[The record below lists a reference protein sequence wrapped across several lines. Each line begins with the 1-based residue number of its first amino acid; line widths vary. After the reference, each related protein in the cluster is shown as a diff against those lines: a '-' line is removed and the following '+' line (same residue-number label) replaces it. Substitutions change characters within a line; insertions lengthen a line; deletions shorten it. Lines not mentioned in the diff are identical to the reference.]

1 MKSNQPIVNQIIA
14 SHSGRGQVS
23 AGELITV
30 DVDYVYV
37 QDGNSPTVA
46 KLFQDYHL
54 SEVLEPD
61 KIGFFF
67 DHSVL
72 VPDKTMAK
80 RVNEAMEFAK
90 KLGINIY
97 SRGEGISHVIALES
111 EIFKPGNI
119 VLGADSHTCTGGAVQ
134 SLALGMGA
142 SDILVAMLTGQTWL
156 KVPQTVHL
164 CIKGKTGKDVRAK
177 DVMLALLNKYG
188 QIPFLYKSIEVSGE
202 WAEQLTL
209 DEAASFAS
217 MAVELGAKCIFM
229 PDGEGR
235 PEGLLKADASVAD
248 SVINFS
254 VSELMPHIAPPH
266 SPSYAKPAN
275 DFEGLK
281 FDYIFIGSCTNSRL
295 EDIREVAE
303 IVAGK
308 TIHPDI
314 HCLLTPGSKSV
325 YLKALQAGYIDTLIR
340 SGIIV
345 TPPGCG
351 ACVGTQGTI
360 PADGEKVLSTMNR
373 NFKGRMGNADAD
385 IFLCSPR
392 TAAMVALNGTVPHF
406 EGESAYE

>member
-14 SHSGRGQVS
+14 SHSGNNQVL
-23 AGELITV
+23 AGELVTV

-46 KLFQDYHL
+46 KLFKDYQL
-54 SEVLEPD
+54 TEVPEPD

-97 SRGEGISHVIALES
+97 PRGAGISHVIALENK
-111 EIFKPGNI
+111 IFKPGNI

-164 CIKGKTGKDVRAK
+164 HINGMTNKNVRAK
-177 DVMLALLNKYG
+177 DVMLALLNTYG
-188 QIPFLYKSIEVSGE
+188 QTPFLYKSIEVSGE
-202 WAEQLTL
+202 WAEKLTL

-229 PDGEGR
+229 PDGQGR
-235 PEGLLKADASVAD
+235 PEGLLKADISLAD
-248 SVINFS
+248 SVIDFS
-254 VSELMPHIAPPH
+254 VSDLTPYIAPPH
-266 SPSYAKPAN
+266 SPLYGKPVN
-275 DFEGLK
+275 DFVGVK

-295 EDIREVAE
+295 EDIKEVAE
-303 IVAGK
+303 VVEGK
-308 TIHPDI
+308 VIHPDI

-325 YLKALQAGYIDTLIR
+325 YLQAIEAGYIDTLIR
-340 SGIIV
+340 SGVIV

-373 NFKGRMGNADAD
+373 NFKGRMGNGNAD

-392 TAAMVALNGTVPHF
+392 TAAIVALNGTVPVF
-406 EGESAYE
+406 SGDQ

>member
-14 SHSGRGQVS
+14 SHSGKNQVL
-23 AGELITV
+23 AGELVTV

-46 KLFQDYHL
+46 KLFKDYQL
-54 SEVLEPD
+54 AEVPEPD

-97 SRGEGISHVIALES
+97 PRGEGISHVIALENK
-111 EIFKPGNI
+111 IFKPGNI

-164 CIKGKTGKDVRAK
+164 HINGMTNKNVRAK
-177 DVMLALLNKYG
+177 DVMLALLNTYG
-188 QIPFLYKSIEVSGE
+188 QTPFLYKSIEVSGE
-202 WAEQLTL
+202 WAEKLTL

-235 PEGLLKADASVAD
+235 PEGLLKADIALAD
-248 SVINFS
+248 SVIDFS
-254 VSELMPHIAPPH
+254 VSGLTPYIAPPH
-266 SPSYAKPAN
+266 SPLYGKPVN
-275 DFEGLK
+275 DFEGVK

-295 EDIREVAE
+295 EDIKEVAE
-303 IVAGK
+303 VVEGK
-308 TIHPDI
+308 VIHPDV

-325 YLKALQAGYIDTLIR
+325 YLHAIEAGYIDTLIR

-373 NFKGRMGNADAD
+373 NFKGRMGNGNAD

-392 TAAMVALNGTVPHF
+392 TAAMVALNGTVPVF
-406 EGESAYE
+406 SGDQ